1 MSKKISKRLTARQRE
16 ILDFIDKY
24 ISENGYAPTLKEI
37 GQAFGFSE
45 KAANDHRDALVRKG
59 WITFDNAKPR
69 SIRLTPIS
77 RMFSIQA
84 PSALTHL
91 GIEKGDYLT
100 VSPADS
106 PVAGDLV
113 LSAEG
118 RLATFQEGLVI
129 VGKVI
134 GMSRPLVKSQQ

>member
-1 MSKKISKRLTARQRE
+1 MDRKIPKRLTARQGE
-16 ILDFIDKY
+16 ILDFISRY

-37 GQAFGFSE
+37 GKAFGFSQ
-45 KAANDHRDALVRKG
+45 KAANDHRNTLIRKG
-59 WITFDNAKPR
+59 WIIIDDAKPR

-106 PVAGDLV
+106 PVPGDLV
-113 LSAEG
+113 LSADG

-134 GMSRPLVKSQQ
+134 GVSRPI

>member
-1 MSKKISKRLTARQRE
+1 MDKKIPKRLTARQRE
-16 ILDFIDKY
+16 ILDFIEQY

-37 GQAFGFSE
+37 GKAFGFSQGT
-45 KAANDHRDALVRKG
+45 ANNHRNALLRKG
-59 WITFDNAKPR
+59 WIIIDDAKPR

-84 PSALTHL
+84 LSALTHF

-113 LSAEG
+113 LSADG

-134 GMSRPLVKSQQ
+134 GMSRPI